1 MHLVSATTSAIIGFV
16 LLLAGIPKLNDH
28 DGVLRSVRGYKV
40 LPVRLEV
47 PIARILPV
55 AENRRRHPPGSRR
68 GPIAS
73 PPWLLP
79 SCSRRSSRASRST
92 SCVGDAI
99 WTADVLHSESAR
111 FRVSDGSTP
120 FAPEHSR

>member
-1 MHLVSATTSAIIGFV
+1 MDLVSATTSAIIGFV

-55 AENRRRHPPGSRR
+55 AETVIGILLVL
-68 GPIAS
+68 GVAIAW